1 LILWI
6 VRHAGHEHSDAA
18 QSLALL
24 RACRNRP
31 CCRRATEKRDELAPV
46 HSISLANA
54 DQSFCGDASD
64 GRTRP
69 AQLQDASN
77 RQANDD
83 ESAD

>member
-1 LILWI
+1 MKRRRQKTTS
-6 VRHAGHEHSDAA
+6 VKRHEAPAA
-18 QSLALL
+18 A
-24 RACRNRP
+24 R
-31 CCRRATEKRDELAPV
+31 RRAAEQRDELAPV
-46 HSISLANA
+46 HPISLVNA

-64 GRTRP
+64 RRTRP

>member
-1 LILWI
+1 
-6 VRHAGHEHSDAA
+6 
-18 QSLALL
+18 LL
-24 RACRNRP
+24 RAAP
-31 CCRRATEKRDELAPV
+31 GHATAAAEQRDELAPV
-46 HSISLANA
+46 HSISLVNA